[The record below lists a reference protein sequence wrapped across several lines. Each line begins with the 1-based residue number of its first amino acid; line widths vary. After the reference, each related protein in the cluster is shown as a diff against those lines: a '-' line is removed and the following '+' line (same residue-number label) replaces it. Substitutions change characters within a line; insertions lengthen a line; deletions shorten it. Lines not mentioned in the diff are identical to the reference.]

1 MSDLSDDLRN
11 TVLILPKLLEQQP
24 QNQRLEG
31 LGNGFK
37 IEDLF

>member
-11 TVLILPKLLEQQP
+11 TVLMLPKLLELQP
-24 QNQRLEG
+24 QNQRLAG
-31 LGNGFK
+31 LGKGFK